1 MNLSILIPVF
11 NEAETIKSVISG
23 LQNELLNLNLTN
35 YEILVIND
43 CSTDAT
49 AEILKTIENIKIITQ
64 PYNKGYG
71 AALKTGAKQAVYD
84 WLMFYDADGQHK
96 PEYLKDF
103 LPYTQNFDLV
113 SGERIGY
120 KGPWIRQPGKRFIN
134 WLVKYLF
141 KIKINDVNCGF
152 RLVKKHEF
160 LRFSHLFPDG
170 FSISTTTVFAF
181 LKEKLN
187 IKFVPLTIN
196 KRAGGK
202 SMVKPRQAFV
212 YLMLIFRLVMLF
224 SPLRIFLPV
233 SGFLFGVGLIYLIYD
248 LTMVNISE
256 GTIFILITSILI
268 FLFGLIADQIAALRR
283 EISLKN

>member
-1 MNLSILIPVF
+1 MNLSIIIPIF
-11 NEAETIKSVISG
+11 NEAETIKNVISG
-23 LQNELLNLNLTN
+23 LQKELLNLNLSN
-35 YEILVIND
+35 HEILVIND
-43 CSTDAT
+43 CSTDKT
-49 AEILKTIENIKIITQ
+49 AEILKTIENIKIIHQ

-71 AALKTGAKQAVYD
+71 AALKLGAKNAEYD

-103 LPYTQNFDLV
+103 LPYSETYDLIA
-113 SGERIGY
+113 GERIGY
-120 KGPWIRQPGKRFIN
+120 QGPWIRQPGKRFIN
-134 WLVKYLF
+134 WLVRYLF
-141 KIKINDVNCGF
+141 KMKINDVNCGF
-152 RLVKKHEF
+152 RLVRKHDF

-181 LKEKLN
+181 LRERLN
-187 IKFVPLTIN
+187 VKFVPVTIN

-202 SMVKPRQAFV
+202 SMVKAHQAFV

-233 SGFLFGVGLIYLIYD
+233 SGFLFILGFVYLIYD
-248 LTMVNISE
+248 LILMNISE

-283 EISLKN
+283 EVHE

>member
-1 MNLSILIPVF
+1 MNLSIIIPVF
-11 NEAETIKSVISG
+11 NEVETIKSVISG
-23 LQNELLNLNLTN
+23 LQKELLNLNLTN

-49 AEILKTIENIKIITQ
+49 AEVLKTIANIKIITQ

-71 AALKTGAKQAVYD
+71 AALKFGAKNASYD

-103 LPYTQNFDLV
+103 LAHVENYDLIA
-113 SGERIGY
+113 GERIGY
-120 KGPWIRQPGKRFIN
+120 QGPWIRQPGKRFIN

-141 KIKINDVNCGF
+141 KMKINDVNCGF
-152 RLVKKHEF
+152 RLVKKHDF

-181 LKEKLN
+181 LREKLN
-187 IKFVPLTIN
+187 VKFVPLTIN

-202 SMVKPRQAFV
+202 SMVKPRQAFI
-212 YLMLIFRLVMLF
+212 YLMLVFRLVMLF

-233 SGFLFGVGLIYLIYD
+233 SGFLFILGSIYLVYD
-248 LTMVNISE
+248 LTVMNISE

-283 EISLKN
+283 EVHE